1 MKRRALSRRTFL
13 RGAAYGV
20 GAAVGLP
27 LLDAMLDGNGRA
39 FADGTPLPKRFG
51 TYYWGNGVVEKKWFP
66 SQTGA
71 SWELT
76 PLLMPFAEVKDY
88 ISIVSGTVVY
98 VPYQVPGHFGSL
110 QAITSGA
117 LGTAQGGL
125 NYAYA
130 NKTFDQ
136 AIAEKIG
143 MSSRFPSLHFGV
155 ASTDASDADFGAVAK
170 AISHNGPNS
179 PNVPQYDPIALYDR
193 VFGDG
198 SSPSGTTAPG
208 SNVAAVTLA
217 TRKSVLDLVAADTK
231 ALQARLGANDRQR
244 LEQHLQGVVD
254 LEKQLTTTPATG
266 STSASCMK
274 PARPSDAHKAIDK
287 EQIQWEPLMAAQ
299 MDLLTFALIC
309 DQTRVF
315 TFRFSPCNDFTVYP
329 GFPTFMIDP
338 TTTNTGT
345 SMHGFTHSEGGDQPN
360 VQKCVMFSMQKFAAF
375 LTRLKNTPE
384 GDGTLLDNCAI
395 LGFTECSEGRSH
407 NAMEQPGIPFII
419 AGRGGGALVHPGIHY
434 KSPLRGDAS
443 SESKGRNASVVPLT
457 MMQALGTGITSWG
470 VAEGKAT
477 KVISELLV

>member
-1 MKRRALSRRTFL
+1 MKNFVLSRRTFL

-27 LLDAMLDGNGRA
+27 LLEAMLHRNGHVL
-39 FADGTPLPKRFG
+39 ADNTPLPKRFG
-51 TYYWGNGVVEKKWFP
+51 AFYWGNGVVTSAWIP
-66 SQTGA
+66 QQTGA
-71 SWELT
+71 AWQLS
-76 PLLMPFAEVKDY
+76 PLLMPFARVKDY

-98 VPYQVPGHFGSL
+98 VPYQVPGHMGSL

-130 NKTFDQ
+130 AKTFDQ
-136 AIAEKIG
+136 AIADKIG
-143 MSSRFPSLHFGV
+143 KSTRFPSLHFGV

-170 AISHNGPNS
+170 SISHNGPNS

-193 VFGDG
+193 VFG
-198 SSPSGTTAPG
+198 SGFSTGMSTSTP
-208 SNVAAVTLA
+208 VASVTLA

-244 LEQHLQGVVD
+244 LDQHLQGIVD
-254 LEKQLTTTPATG
+254 LEKQLGAMPVTAAM
-266 STSASCMK
+266 SSRCSM
-274 PARPSDAHKAIDK
+274 PARPASSYAAIDN
-287 EQIQWEPLMAAQ
+287 EQIQWEQLTAAQ
-299 MDLLTFALIC
+299 TELLVFALAC

-315 TFRFSPCNDFTVYP
+315 TYRFSPCNDFTVYP

-360 VQKCVMFSMQKFAAF
+360 VQKCVQFSMAKFAA
-375 LTRLKNTPE
+375 LLERLLATPE
-384 GDGTLLDNCAI
+384 GSGSLLDNCAI

-407 NAMEQPGIPFII
+407 NAMNQPGIPFIV
-419 AGRGGGALVHPGIHY
+419 AGGGGGSLVHPGIHY
-434 KSPLRGDAS
+434 KSPMQGDSAS
-443 SESKGRNASVVPLT
+443 ETNGRNVSVVPLT
-457 MMQALGTGITSWG
+457 LMQALGTGITTWG
-470 VAEGKAT
+470 TDAGKAT
-477 KVISELLV
+477 KVIAELLV